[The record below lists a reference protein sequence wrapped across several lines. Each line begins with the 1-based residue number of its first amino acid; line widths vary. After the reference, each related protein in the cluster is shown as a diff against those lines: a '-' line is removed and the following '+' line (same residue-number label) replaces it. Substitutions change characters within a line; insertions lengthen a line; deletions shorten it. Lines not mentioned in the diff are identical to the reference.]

1 MGKILITTD
10 DEIDPKKVDELEK
23 VAERIF
29 GSEYE
34 GITWYWNGENEDEI
48 SALIAKLIEDNCED

>member
-1 MGKILITTD
+1 MGKILIMTD

-29 GSEYE
+29 GDQYE
-34 GITWYWNGENEDEI
+34 GINWYWNGENEDEI
-48 SALIAKLIEDNCED
+48 SALMAKLIEDNCED